1 MFDFLSFFEKEPP
14 IYGITTS
21 RRFVMD
27 EKKQFIQV

>member
-1 MFDFLSFFEKEPP
+1 MSFLQKEPP

-21 RRFVMD
+21 GRFIMD